1 MCPWTATPCAIK
13 LGQTMERSAG
23 SDIQQQYFTIVTTRA
38 RFLEDDVE
46 GMMLRD
52 LLWKLNADIAKR
64 CLEHPFVRGLG
75 DGTLDRQAFRR
86 YLAQDAFFLRAFL
99 QAYALAA
106 ARSDDLEQGRVFHE
120 LMGGVLDEPQA
131 SRRVRGDARHRH

>member
-1 MCPWTATPCAIK
+1 M
-13 LGQTMERSAG
+13 LGG
-23 SDIQQQYFTIVTTRA
+23 
-38 RFLEDDVE
+38 
-46 GMMLRD
+46 

-86 YLAQDAFFLRAFL
+86 YVAQDTFFLRAFL
-99 QAYALAA
+99 QAYALAGREVGRSRTGA
-106 ARSDDLEQGRVFHE
+106 GVSQVDGRGARRT
-120 LMGGVLDEPQA
+120 QA